1 MAKFRF
7 RLSPLLKIRE
17 HVREERQGEFIKAQE
32 AERIILEQLDRV
44 RGEITNCMEMGRSAI
59 QSGRISVDY
68 LLALRRQEA
77 FLLTQQHHADG
88 QLKLVREE
96 IERRRLALMEA
107 DREVKVLEK
116 LRDKMEE
123 RHQQEERQV
132 ELKQMDEVAG
142 IIRGRKGG

>member
-44 RGEITNCMEMGRSAI
+44 RAEITNCLEMGRSAI

-77 FLLTQQHHADG
+77 FLLTQQNHADG

-107 DREVKVLEK
+107 DRDVKVLEK
-116 LRDKMEE
+116 LREKMEE
-123 RHQQEERQV
+123 RHQQEEQQV
-132 ELKQMDEVAG
+132 ELKQIDEIAG
-142 IIRGRKGG
+142 IMRSRG